1 MKLITQLIK
10 SFERHNDLI
19 AISYKNRK
27 LTYKQIFNLAL
38 GVSNQIQN
46 LSLYNKP
53 IGIICERGFEQYISI
68 LGILFSGNHYVPI
81 NLDDNFEKNKNI
93 IQSSNLNVICGSL
106 ISINK
111 FEEKFKSSN
120 IKISFLEVKSE
131 TNNVN
136 KNNILISDDDSLLYI
151 LYTSGSTGLPKGV
164 KINKLNIFS
173 FAQAIKKIWK
183 LETNLK
189 FSQFFELSFDPSMAD
204 IFICFLSGGEL
215 CIVPKNELFYPID
228 FINREKIDVWASVP
242 SVGLIL
248 NKSEKLEKDIF
259 PNLKILCF
267 CGEPFPQNIANSILK
282 SAPSAEIWNCYGPT
296 EATIYVS
303 GFRYTPGNYEYSNN
317 NLPIGEAFNQMTIEI
332 VDQNN
337 LKVKPG
343 FKGEIVFKGP
353 QISPGYLNDDKK
365 NYESFV
371 KFDWDHSNEIW
382 YKSGDLGLINEYGQ
396 IECLGRIDNQIK
408 ISGKRVEISEI
419 EFFFKSKTIF
429 DDMVIIPV
437 KNNNLIVTKLIGFTT
452 RFFQQSDIEKIR
464 VFSSKYINIAFF
476 PNKIIRIEKFQY
488 NLNGKLDRNFLINNY
503 N

>member
-10 SFERHNDLI
+10 SFEMFKDLI
-19 AISYKNRK
+19 AISYQNRK
-27 LTYKQIFNLAL
+27 LTYKQLFNLSL
-38 GVSNQIQN
+38 GVSGQIQN

-81 NLDDNFEKNKNI
+81 NLNDNFEKNKNI
-93 IQSSNLNVICGSL
+93 ILSSNLNIICGSL
-106 ISINK
+106 KSINK
-111 FEEKFKSSN
+111 FKDKINSSD
-120 IKISFLEVKSE
+120 IKVSFLEVKSE
-131 TNNVN
+131 NNNAN
-136 KNNILISDDDSLLYI
+136 KNNIQFTNDDSLLYI

-164 KINKLNIFS
+164 KINKLNIYS
-173 FAQAIKKIWK
+173 FVQSIKKIWK
-183 LETNLK
+183 LKTKYK

-204 IFICFLSGGEL
+204 IFVCFLSGGEL
-215 CIVPKNELFYPID
+215 CVVPKNELFYPID
-228 FINREKIDVWASVP
+228 FINREKIDIWASVP

-248 NKSEKLEKDIF
+248 QKSEKLEKDIF

-267 CGEPFPQNIANSILK
+267 CGEPFPQNIANIISK

-303 GFRYTPGNYEYSNN
+303 GFRYTPGDYEYCNN
-317 NLPIGEAFNQMTIEI
+317 NLPIGESFNQMNIEI

-343 FKGEIVFKGP
+343 LKGEIVYKGP
-353 QISPGYLNDDKK
+353 QISPGYLNDHKK
-365 NYESFV
+365 NFESFV
-371 KFDWDHSNEIW
+371 KFDWDDSNEIW
-382 YKSGDLGLINEYGQ
+382 YKSGDLGLVNEYGQ

-429 DDMVIIPV
+429 DDMVIIPI
-437 KNNNLIVTKLIGFTT
+437 KNNNLMVTNLIGFTT
-452 RFFQQSDIEKIR
+452 RFFQQSDIEEIR
-464 VFSSKYINIAFF
+464 TFSFKYINKAFF
-476 PNKIIRIEKFQY
+476 PNKIIRIKKFHY
-488 NLNGKLDRNFLINNY
+488 NLNGKLDRNFLIENY
-503 N
+503 D